1 MPCHILFT
9 AASLFDM
16 LLYASW
22 EAGAASVAR
31 MSEATSGINGQ
42 VPRIAALTR
51 ATLAAVGL
59 IMQLTINE
67 AHQLVVRVMFALG
80 HDAVDGGLIAD
91 HLIDCELRGLGYG
104 GLARAI
110 SIAERMARSGDRRR
124 PIRTRH
130 ETPVSAQ
137 IDGGDHLGYIVAHRA
152 TAIAV
157 EKASSAGIAVVGAD
171 DTWYTGMLSWYAEI
185 AAARGLVS
193 MIASNASPWVAPHGA
208 TEGRFGTN
216 PICFGF
222 PSADEPVI
230 WDIGTSAI
238 IHAEAT
244 LAKRLGQPLPEGV
257 AFDRDGEPTRDPAA
271 ALAGAFA
278 AWGGHKGSG
287 LGIVVQLLGIMAGSP
302 PIPPDLAGFGF
313 LIVAMRP
320 DLLGPAETFRQNVSA
335 YAEAVR
341 AARPVAGGEAVRMPF
356 DRSRRDRERRLAE
369 DRIDVPDMLFEQLRR
384 IAATGSASASSSPP

>member
-1 MPCHILFT
+1 MRLN
-9 AASLFDM
+9 
-16 LLYASW
+16 
-22 EAGAASVAR
+22 V
-31 MSEATSGINGQ
+31 SEA
-42 VPRIAALTR
+42 R
-51 ATLAAVGL
+51 
-59 IMQLTINE
+59 
-67 AHQLVVRVMFALG
+67 QLVVRIMSALG
-80 HDAVDGGLIAD
+80 HDAVDSGLIAD
-91 HLIDCELRGLGYG
+91 HLIDCELRGLSYG

-110 SIAERMARSGDRRR
+110 SIAERIARSGDRRR
-124 PIRTRH
+124 PIRIRH

-157 EKASSAGIAVVGAD
+157 EKASAVGIAVVGAD
-171 DTWYTGMLSWYAEI
+171 DTWYTGMLSYYAEI

-193 MIASNASPWVAPHGA
+193 MIASNASPWVAPYGA

-230 WDIGTSAI
+230 WDIGTSTI

-244 LAKRLGQPLPEGV
+244 LAQRLGQLLPEDA
-257 AFDRDGEPTRDPAA
+257 AFDRDGHPTRDPAA

-278 AWGGHKGSG
+278 AWGGPKGSG

-313 LIVAMRP
+313 VIVTIRP
-320 DLLGPAETFRQNVSA
+320 DLLGPVERFRETVSA
-335 YAEAVR
+335 YAQAVR
-341 AARPVAGGEAVRMPF
+341 TARPVAGGDAVRMPF
-356 DRSRRDRERRLAE
+356 DRSRRDRQRRLA
-369 DRIDVPDMLFEQLRR
+369 DGQIDLPDVLFEQLTG
-384 IAATGSASASSSPP
+384 IAGPKRA